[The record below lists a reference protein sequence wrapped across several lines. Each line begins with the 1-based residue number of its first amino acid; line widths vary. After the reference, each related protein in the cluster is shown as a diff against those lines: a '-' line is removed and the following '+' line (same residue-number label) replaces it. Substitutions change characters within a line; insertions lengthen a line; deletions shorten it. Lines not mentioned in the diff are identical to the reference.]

1 MVPAVAVAALVAG
14 CAVSHKKVLSPSQLP
29 APLQTAT
36 KEELIARLNRQ
47 AEAITSL
54 NAAVTMKLTAG
65 SAYTGVI
72 EQYHEVN
79 GFILAAKPAY
89 IRIIGQAPVISKDIF
104 DMVSD
109 GVTFH
114 IFIPPKNIFIVG
126 PASLERPAEKPI
138 ENLRPQHLID
148 ALFWPPIPDRAP
160 ILFEEAS
167 EPGSRY
173 YILTVVRPA
182 GEGRV
187 ADASAVSSANWEI
200 ARKIWFDR
208 ANLNVARVET
218 YGPSGR
224 VSSDVRYGDWEAAGT
239 TTYSR
244 QITLTRPSDDYEL
257 EIGIKKLAVNEPL
270 AADRFVLQQP
280 PGTKLVRAGEDAKEP
295 QP

>member
-1 MVPAVAVAALVAG
+1 MVPAAAVAALVAG
-14 CAVSHKKVLSPSQLP
+14 CAVSHKKVLNPSQLP

-89 IRIIGQAPVISKDIF
+89 IRVIGQAPVVSKDIF
-104 DMVSD
+104 DMVSN
-109 GVTFH
+109 GVTFR

-126 PASLERPAEKPI
+126 PASLERPAKKPI

-167 EPGSRY
+167 EPRSRY

-200 ARKIWFDR
+200 ARKVWFDR
-208 ANLNVARVET
+208 ADLNVARVET

-224 VSSDVRYGDWEAAGT
+224 VSSDARYGDWEAAGT

-244 QITLTRPSDDYEL
+244 QITLTRPNDDYEL
-257 EIGIKKLAVNEPL
+257 EIGIKKLVVNEPL